1 MTANLQAE
9 SSFVTPH
16 TPIDLTN
23 CDREPIHIPGA
34 IQPHGVLL
42 VMRESDQQIIQAS
55 ANAASRLT
63 GGRDVLG
70 APLSQVLGVPSA
82 DAIRVALNSGAI
94 RASATIHTLAGAF
107 DATVH
112 RSGGLAVIELE
123 PADASAVFAPD
134 AFRDMIRETLAHIEE
149 ATTLPGLA
157 HEIAAQ
163 MRRLTGFDRVWVYR
177 FHEDWHGEI
186 VGESM
191 RKGIEPWLGL
201 HYPASDIPAQARA
214 LFLKNW
220 LRMIPDVAYQ
230 RVPLEPENNPLTGD
244 PLDLGNSVLRAV
256 SPIHIEY
263 LTNMGVTASLV
274 ISLIHRGQLW
284 GLISGHHYS
293 GPKRVPLAT
302 RTLCEFLAQ
311 ALSLQVGMAEQV
323 QTRERALELKN
334 VERGLRERLSKSKD
348 YRLSLT
354 RGSPNL
360 LDLTGAT
367 GAVVCETENCASVG
381 EVPPMDEVRELVTW
395 LRTQDTD
402 VFHTT
407 MLAKH
412 YPPAAAWSSYA
423 SGLLAIPLSAKRP
436 YYILW
441 FRPERKQTIRWAGDP
456 TKPATVDEPS
466 GGAPR
471 LSPRGSF
478 ALWEQEQRG
487 TSAPWEPAALEAAA
501 DLRRTLLD
509 QVLARAEELASLN
522 TELAE
527 ANTQLENSAAELE
540 AQAEELQAQGEE
552 RERLLERERA
562 ARDEAERANRAKF
575 EFLAMM
581 SHELRTPLNAIG
593 GYAQMLEIGVRG
605 PVSEAQLLDLQRIQ
619 NNQRHLLGLI
629 NNILNFAK
637 LDAGQVAFNVIDFDL
652 GGALDELESLV
663 LPQLRAKNLGF
674 TVRRPPGTLSVHA
687 DPEKV
692 RQILLNLL
700 SNAIKFTDANGAIVL
715 AARRE
720 AERYVV
726 DVSDTGRGIP
736 ADRVAAIFEPFVQ
749 VQREQNPRGNEGI
762 GLGLAI
768 SRDLAR
774 KMGGDLT
781 AVSTLGSGSTF
792 TLTLPAQDD
801 ESLG

>member
-1 MTANLQAE
+1 MSTHLEAE
-9 SSFVTPH
+9 PAFVAPH

-42 VMRESDQQIIQAS
+42 VMRELDQQIVQAS
-55 ANAASRLT
+55 ANAGSRLT
-63 GGRDVLG
+63 AGRDVLG
-70 APLSQVLGVPSA
+70 RTLTQVLGVPAA
-82 DAIRVALNSGAI
+82 DAIRVALNRGAI
-94 RASATIHTLAGAF
+94 RSSTTIHTLAGAF

-112 RSGGLAVIELE
+112 RSGGLAIIELE
-123 PADASAVFAPD
+123 AADASAVFAPD
-134 AFRDMIRETLAHIEE
+134 EFRDMIRETLTHIEA
-149 ATTLPGLA
+149 ATSLPGLA
-157 HEIAAQ
+157 NEIAAQ
-163 MRRLTGFDRVWVYR
+163 MRRLTGFDRIWVYR

-186 VGESM
+186 IGESM
-191 RKGIEPWLGL
+191 REGIEPWLGL

-220 LRMIPDVAYQ
+220 LRMIPDVAYK
-230 RVPLEPENNPLTGD
+230 RVPLEPENNPLTGEA
-244 PLDLGNSVLRAV
+244 LDLGNSVLRAV

-274 ISLIHRGQLW
+274 ISLVHRGQLW

-323 QTRERALELKN
+323 EHRERALELKN
-334 VERGLRERLSKSKD
+334 VERGLRERLTKSKD

-367 GAVVCETENCASVG
+367 GAVICDMENCASVG
-381 EVPPMDEVRELVTW
+381 NVPPMNDVRDMVQW
-395 LRTQDTD
+395 LRAQDYD

-412 YPPAAAWSSYA
+412 YPPAGAWSAYA
-423 SGLLAIPLSAKRP
+423 SGLLAVALSSRRP
-436 YYILW
+436 YYLLW
-441 FRPERKQTIRWAGDP
+441 FRSERKQTIRWAGNP
-456 TKPATVDEPS
+456 HKPATVDERS
-466 GGAPR
+466 GDAPR

-478 ALWEQEQRG
+478 AAWEEEQRG
-487 TSAPWEPAALEAAA
+487 TSEPWDSAALEAAA
-501 DLRRTLLD
+501 DIRRTLLD
-509 QVLARAEELASLN
+509 QVLARAEEMAALNAELEAANQQLAD
-522 TELAE
+522 
-527 ANTQLENSAAELE
+527 SAGELE
-540 AQAEELQAQGEE
+540 AQADELLRQAEE
-552 RERLLERERA
+552 RERLLDRERA
-562 ARDEAERANRAKF
+562 ARDDAERANRAKF
-575 EFLAMM
+575 DFLAMM

-593 GYAQMLEIGVRG
+593 GYAQMLELGVRG
-605 PVSEAQLLDLQRIQ
+605 PVTEGQLLDLQRIQ

-637 LDAGQVAFNVIDFDL
+637 LDAGQVAFSMIDFDL
-652 GGALDELESLV
+652 AEALDELEALV
-663 LPQLRAKNLGF
+663 LPQLNAKNLSF
-674 TVRRPPGTLSVHA
+674 AVRRPPARLPVRA
-687 DPEKV
+687 DPEKI

-700 SNAIKFTDANGAIVL
+700 SNAIKFTDPNGAIVL
-715 AARRE
+715 SAHQGDGL
-720 AERYVV
+720 YIV
-726 DVSDTGRGIP
+726 DVTDTGRGIP
-736 ADRVAAIFEPFVQ
+736 ADRLTAIFEPFVQ
-749 VQREQNPRGNEGI
+749 VERGHHPRGNEGI

-774 KMGGDLT
+774 HMGGDLT

-792 TLTLPAQDD
+792 TLTVPQSANY
-801 ESLG
+801 

>member
-1 MTANLQAE
+1 MSTHVEAE
-9 SSFVTPH
+9 PTFVTPH

-42 VMRESDQQIIQAS
+42 VMRETDQQIVQAS
-55 ANAASRLT
+55 ANASSRLT
-63 GGRDVLG
+63 GGRDVVG
-70 APLSQVLGVPSA
+70 TPLSQVLGVPSA
-82 DAIRVALNSGAI
+82 DAIRVALNRGAM
-94 RASATIHTLAGAF
+94 RASTTVHTLAGTF

-112 RSGGLAVIELE
+112 RSDGVAVIELE
-123 PADASAVFAPD
+123 ATDAAAAFAPD
-134 AFRDMIRETLAHIEE
+134 AFRDLIRETLTHIEA

-157 HEIAAQ
+157 NEIAAQ
-163 MRRLTGFDRVWVYR
+163 MRSLTGFDRVWVYR

-186 VGESM
+186 IGESM
-191 RKGIEPWLGL
+191 REGIEPWLGL

-220 LRMIPDVAYQ
+220 LRMIPDVAYK
-230 RVPLEPENNPLTGD
+230 RVPLEPENNPLTGE

-263 LTNMGVTASLV
+263 LRNMGVTASLV

-311 ALSLQVGMAEQV
+311 ALSLQVGMAQQV
-323 QTRERALELKN
+323 EHGERALELKN

-360 LDLTGAT
+360 LDITRAT
-367 GAVVCETENCASVG
+367 GAVVCEMDNCASVG
-381 EVPPMDEVRELVTW
+381 HVPPMNELREMVVW
-395 LRTQDTD
+395 LREQDYD

-407 MLAKH
+407 MLAKY
-412 YPPAAAWSSYA
+412 YPPAAAWRSYA
-423 SGLLAIPLSAKRP
+423 SGLLAVSLSSRRP
-436 YYILW
+436 YYLLW
-441 FRPERKQTIRWAGDP
+441 FRPERKQTIRWAGNP
-456 TKPATVDEPS
+456 NKPAIVDERS
-466 GGAPR
+466 GEAPR

-478 ALWEQEQRG
+478 AAWEEEQRG
-487 TSAPWEPAALEAAA
+487 TSEPWDSVALDAAS
-501 DLRRTLLD
+501 DIRRTLLD
-509 QVLARAEELASLN
+509 QVLARAEEMASLN
-522 TELAE
+522 AELAA
-527 ANTQLENSAAELE
+527 ANQQLADGAVELE
-540 AQAEELQAQGEE
+540 AQADELMRQGDE
-552 RERLLERERA
+552 REKLLDRERA
-562 ARDEAERANRAKF
+562 ARDDAERANRAKF

-593 GYAQMLEIGVRG
+593 GYAQMLEMGVRG
-605 PVSEAQLLDLQRIQ
+605 AVTEGQLLDLQRIQ

-637 LDAGQVAFNVIDFDL
+637 LDAGQVAFDMIEFDL
-652 GGALDELESLV
+652 GEALDELESLV
-663 LPQLRAKNLGF
+663 LPQLSAKNLSF
-674 TVRRPPGTLSVHA
+674 AVRRPPTKLAVRA
-687 DPEKV
+687 DPDKV

-700 SNAIKFTDANGAIVL
+700 SNAIKFTDPNGAIVL
-715 AARRE
+715 SARRD
-720 AERYVV
+720 AGNYMV
-726 DVSDTGRGIP
+726 DVTDTGRGIP
-736 ADRVAAIFEPFVQ
+736 ADRLTAIFEPFVQ
-749 VQREQNPRGNEGI
+749 VQREHSPRGNEGI

-774 KMGGDLT
+774 KMGGELS
-781 AVSTLGSGSTF
+781 AASRLGSGSTF
-792 TLTLPAQDD
+792 TFRIPEASGPPA
-801 ESLG
+801 E